1 MEGVHFS
8 GFRVVLNCSQG
19 GLVQREGHQTW
30 HRKFQLLIDLLFYSE
45 YAHGWAWCRGRRKQ
59 TSSTWLQGA

>member
-30 HRKFQLLIDLLFYSE
+30 HRKFQLLISNEPPAFCITEKITINYCESQIPGME
-45 YAHGWAWCRGRRKQ
+45 
-59 TSSTWLQGA
+59 